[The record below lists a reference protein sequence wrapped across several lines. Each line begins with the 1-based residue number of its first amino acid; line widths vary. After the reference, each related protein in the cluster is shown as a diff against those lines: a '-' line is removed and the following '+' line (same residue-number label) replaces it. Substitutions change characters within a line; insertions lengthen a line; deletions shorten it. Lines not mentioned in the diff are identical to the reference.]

1 MLQDWILQI
10 RQNSRYYSTDT
21 WKYRISGN
29 VLEFSVIQK
38 FTHDREVYRCSVITI
53 GQILKNLTCKI
64 EQMESHFLI
73 QSFPNLE
80 SPEVIASIRLEEFS
94 EKIFNPFPVLSD
106 QKIFDS
112 EEEKLI
118 SLAAN
123 YQFTLTR
130 LNQSITEALN
140 KRYKLSSANKWFV
153 LTSNH
158 DNPFIWLKLG
168 NWKESILKNC
178 NKELNIKSPIIFDY
192 CINNRPEDLYIRVPD
207 SEILQALLT
216 VKF

>member
-10 RQNSRYYSTDT
+10 RQNSRYYSIDT

-29 VLEFSVIQK
+29 VIEFSVIQK

-53 GQILKNLTCKI
+53 GQILKNLTCRI
-64 EQMESHFLI
+64 EKMGSHFLI

-80 SPEVIASIRLEEFS
+80 SPEVIASIRMEELS
-94 EKIFNPFPVLSD
+94 ENILNPFPLLSE
-106 QKIFDS
+106 QNIYGS

-123 YQFTLTR
+123 YKFTLST
-130 LNQSITEALN
+130 LNRPIAEALN

-168 NWKESILKNC
+168 SWKESILKNC
-178 NKELNIKSPIIFDY
+178 NSELNIKSPLIFDY
-192 CINNRPEDLYIRVPD
+192 CINNRPEDLYMRVPD

-216 VKF
+216 IKI